1 MPKIKLLIWSI
12 TLLLFCSFDSGCRP
26 PAECREFLD
35 LPLNRRHV
43 EFRNYS
49 IERQLDIYPCG
60 RSERPPDRSL
70 AYIIAERGDEAIPF
84 IVARLKSEQDE
95 GNQDNLI
102 SILEVMS
109 YDGHLRGKQD
119 VIEQIRQII
128 SAMRFDAVRERSLER
143 LRRIEIN
150 S

>member
-1 MPKIKLLIWSI
+1 MSKVRLSVWSL
-12 TLLLFCSFDSGCRP
+12 TLLLCIVNSGCNP

-35 LPLNRRHV
+35 LPLDRRRV

-49 IERQLDIYPCG
+49 IERQLNIYPCG

-84 IVARLKSEQDE
+84 IVDRLRSETDE

-102 SILEVMS
+102 FILEIMS

-119 VIEQIRQII
+119 VIEQIRRVIF
-128 SAMRFDAVRERSLER
+128 AMRFDAVRGRSLER
-143 LRRIEIN
+143 LRRIEAN